1 MSYGRGSLAASVTA
15 IVLSSGR
22 TTPLFG
28 VLPYRVSLRAMKI
41 CAMNYVMTT
50 GGGFRCSLMSMRRS
64 RRRPVTYCR
73 ICASSTAARCRYLT
87 NGGGSAMQINATIAM
102 RVKSLLLQLRYWLGS
117 GTLTSRGFVLLSTSS
132 PLVAYRTMPA
142 LISWSL
148 WPIVNMVMASRSS
161 LVMPWLDYVGA
172 RL

>member
-1 MSYGRGSLAASVTA
+1 
-15 IVLSSGR
+15 
-22 TTPLFG
+22 
-28 VLPYRVSLRAMKI
+28 
-41 CAMNYVMTT
+41 
-50 GGGFRCSLMSMRRS
+50 
-64 RRRPVTYCR
+64 
-73 ICASSTAARCRYLT
+73 
-87 NGGGSAMQINATIAM
+87 MQINATIAM
-102 RVKSLLLQLRYWLGS
+102 KVKSLLLQLRYWLGS